1 MQKIYR
7 AVAGLCLGYSFCHI
21 FIQYFILELV
31 FAPLDI
37 RLGSG
42 WGTDINSEQ
51 LLSILI
57 LGVVLLN
64 LAKGDEKVFRTFNY
78 IGMGIWIAVG
88 VLMEM

>member
-7 AVAGLCLGYSFCHI
+7 AAAGLCLGYSFCHI

-42 WGTDINSEQ
+42 WGQPGPGQAARRAPARDGITVEQ
-51 LLSILI
+51 K
-57 LGVVLLN
+57 
-64 LAKGDEKVFRTFNY
+64 A
-78 IGMGIWIAVG
+78 
-88 VLMEM
+88 